1 MGLSIK
7 ERCTMKHVKV
17 IAQNRLQD
25 TMQSGTCDKC
35 SASCQSACKTSMT
48 VSNIIC
54 YTKVEKK

>member
-1 MGLSIK
+1 
-7 ERCTMKHVKV
+7 MKHIKV
-17 IAQNRLQD
+17 IAKNRLQE

-54 YTKVEKK
+54 YEKVEKR